1 MSRFRRGAP
10 EMQLKFKGVERIS
23 RDVLN
28 ELLEG
33 ELAKMNVVGNAI
45 VQTVGEGLVRVT
57 QLVVDFDSRSEPQ
70 KMKNKIIAVC
80 KKYGFEAQ

>member
-1 MSRFRRGAP
+1 
-10 EMQLKFKGVERIS
+10 MQLKFKGVERIS

-45 VQTVGEGLVRVT
+45 VQTVGAGIVRVT
-57 QLVVDFDSRSEPQ
+57 QLAVDFDSCSDPQ
-70 KMKNKIIAVC
+70 EMENKIIAVC

>member
-1 MSRFRRGAP
+1 
-10 EMQLKFKGVERIS
+10 MQLKFKGVERIT

-70 KMKNKIIAVC
+70 EMKNKIIAVC

>member
-28 ELLEG
+28 ELLEK
-33 ELAKMNVVGNAI
+33 ELAKMNVIGNAI
-45 VQTVGEGLVRVT
+45 VQTVGEDTIRVT
-57 QLVVDFDSRSEPQ
+57 QLAVDFDSRSDPQ
-70 KMKNKIIAVC
+70 EMKNNIIAVC

>member
-1 MSRFRRGAP
+1 
-10 EMQLKFKGVERIS
+10 MQLKFKGVERIS

-45 VQTVGEGLVRVT
+45 VQTVGEGTVRVT
-57 QLVVDFDSRSEPQ
+57 QLAVDFDSRSEPQ
-70 KMKNKIIAVC
+70 EMKNTIIAVC

>member
-1 MSRFRRGAP
+1 
-10 EMQLKFKGVERIS
+10 MQLKFKGVERIT

-45 VQTVGEGLVRVT
+45 VQTVREGFVRVT

-70 KMKNKIIAVC
+70 EMKNKIIAVC

>member
-1 MSRFRRGAP
+1 
-10 EMQLKFKGVERIS
+10 MQLKFKGVERIS

-28 ELLEG
+28 GLLEG

-45 VQTVGEGLVRVT
+45 VQAVGEDTVRVT
-57 QLVVDFDSRSEPQ
+57 QLVVDFDSRSDPQ
-70 KMKNKIIAVC
+70 EMKNKIIAVC

>member
-1 MSRFRRGAP
+1 
-10 EMQLKFKGVERIS
+10 MQLKFKGVERIS
-23 RDVLN
+23 RNVLN

-45 VQTVGEGLVRVT
+45 VQTVGEGIIRVT

-70 KMKNKIIAVC
+70 EMKNKIIAVC
-80 KKYGFEAQ
+80 KKYGFEGQ

>member
-1 MSRFRRGAP
+1 
-10 EMQLKFKGVERIS
+10 MQLKFKGVERIS

-28 ELLEG
+28 GLLEG

-45 VQTVGEGLVRVT
+45 VQAVGEDTVRVT

-70 KMKNKIIAVC
+70 EMKNKIIAVC
-80 KKYGFEAQ
+80 KKYGFEGQ

>member
-1 MSRFRRGAP
+1 
-10 EMQLKFKGVERIS
+10 MQLRFKGVERIS

-45 VQTVGEGLVRVT
+45 VQTVGENTVRVT

-70 KMKNKIIAVC
+70 EMKNKIIAVC
-80 KKYGFEAQ
+80 KKHGFEAQ

>member
-1 MSRFRRGAP
+1 
-10 EMQLKFKGVERIS
+10 MQLKFKGVERIS

-45 VQTVGEGLVRVT
+45 VQTVREGFVRVT

-70 KMKNKIIAVC
+70 EMKNKIIAVC
-80 KKYGFEAQ
+80 KKYGFETQ

>member
-1 MSRFRRGAP
+1 
-10 EMQLKFKGVERIS
+10 MQLKFKGVERIS

-80 KKYGFEAQ
+80 KKHGFEAQ

>member
-1 MSRFRRGAP
+1 
-10 EMQLKFKGVERIS
+10 MQLKFKGVERIS

-45 VQTVGEGLVRVT
+45 VQTVGEGIVRVT
-57 QLVVDFDSRSEPQ
+57 QLAVDFDSRSDPEA
-70 KMKNKIIAVC
+70 MKNKIIAVC